1 MKKVGKVTH
10 YYDNI
15 GVAIVELGATLKIGD
30 RIKFKG
36 HGADF
41 EQDVDSLQIEHKPVE
56 KASAG
61 EMVGLKTEQKVKE
74 GAEVE
79 KV

>member
-15 GVAIVELGATLKIGD
+15 GVAIVELSAVLKVGD
-30 RIKFKG
+30 RIKFEG

-41 EQDVDSLQIEHKPVE
+41 EQDVTSLQIEHKPVE
-56 KASAG
+56 KASKG
-61 EMVGLKTEQKVKE
+61 EVVGLKVDLAVKE
-74 GAEVE
+74 GTDVE

>member
-1 MKKVGKVTH
+1 MKVGKVIH

-15 GVAIVELGATLKIGD
+15 GVAILELGATLKVGD
-30 RIKFKG
+30 RIKFEG

-41 EQDVDSLQIEHKPVE
+41 EQGVDSLQIDHKQVE
-56 KASAG
+56 SASKG
-61 EMVGLKTEQKVKE
+61 KVVGLKTEQKVKE
-74 GAEVE
+74 GTEVQ

>member
-1 MKKVGKVTH
+1 MKVGRVTH

-15 GVAIVELGATLKIGD
+15 GVAVLELSAALKVGD
-30 RIKFKG
+30 KIKFEG

-41 EQDVDSLQIEHKPVE
+41 EQVVDSMQVNHKQVE

-61 EMVGLKTEQKVKE
+61 DMIGLKTGQKVKE
-74 GAEVE
+74 GTDVE
-79 KV
+79 KI

>member
-1 MKKVGKVTH
+1 MKVGKVTH

-15 GVAIVELGATLKIGD
+15 GVAILELSADLKVGD
-30 RIKFKG
+30 RIKFEG

-41 EQDVDSLQIEHKPVE
+41 EQEVTSLQVEHKQVE
-56 KASAG
+56 KASKG
-61 EMVGLKTEQKVKE
+61 EMVGMKTDQKVKE
-74 GAEVE
+74 GTEVE